1 MRRIFLLCAIALM
14 VFACKSGAV
23 ATPSVPVAATKLDK
37 SSQVWIKGDWEIT
50 KVSYPG
56 SDYIKV
62 NSFNLADSK
71 CFVGSQWKFISN
83 NNKGNMTLN
92 SPICTGFTSAIT
104 WYINKEGKFVM
115 KILDEGLKSKNVKT
129 GFILDVANQF
139 ETGFQLIDKINVGGK
154 STDVVYQFEKI
165 N

>member
-1 MRRIFLLCAIALM
+1 MRKIILLCTLAML
-14 VFACKSGAV
+14 VLACKSGTV
-23 ATPSVPVAATKLDK
+23 APAPVAATKLDRT
-37 SSQVWIKGDWEIT
+37 SQVGIKGNWQIT

-62 NSFNLADSK
+62 HSFDIADSK

-92 SPICTGFTSAIT
+92 SPSCTGFTSDIT
-104 WYINKEGKFVM
+104 WYVNKEGKFVL
-115 KILDEGLKSKNVKT
+115 KILDEGLKSKKVKT
-129 GFILDVANQF
+129 GYILDVANQS
-139 ETGFQLIDKINVGGK
+139 EAAFQLIDKIDVGGK
-154 STDVVYQFEKI
+154 ITDIVYQFEKR